1 MSKSSSSP
9 TSPKAARCRLNKFL
23 AQAGVCSRRKA
34 DGYISAGRVRING
47 HVVTELGTRI
57 LPDQDKIEVD
67 GKPLSSPE
75 TAAPEGQHTYIL
87 VHKPVQVVTTANDP
101 QGRKTVLD
109 LLPASAQPRR
119 VFPVGRLDFMSEG
132 VLLLTSD
139 GELTNRFTH
148 PSWEVE
154 KVYSLTVRGAVAEW
168 QIQQMRAGMS
178 LKEGER
184 LAPVGVKQTACA
196 AETTEL
202 ELTLHQG
209 LNRQIRRMCRDL
221 GLTILRLKRTQQGP
235 LALGNLAPGQ
245 WRPLNASE
253 ITALRKTVGL
263 EAR

>member
-1 MSKSSSSP
+1 M
-9 TSPKAARCRLNKFL
+9 CRINKFL

-34 DGYISAGRVRING
+34 DEYIAAGRIRING
-47 HVVTELGTRI
+47 RVVTELGTRVD
-57 LPDQDKIEVD
+57 PGQDEIEVD
-67 GKPLSSPE
+67 GTLLSHPD
-75 TAAPEGQHTYIL
+75 TADSKDQHTYIL

-109 LLPASAQPRR
+109 LLPASDQSRR

-139 GELTNRFTH
+139 GELTNRLTH
-148 PSWEVE
+148 PRWEVE
-154 KVYSLTVRGAVAEW
+154 KVYSVTVRGTVAKW
-168 QIQQMRAGMS
+168 QIQQMRAGMF

-184 LAPVGVKQTACA
+184 LAPVGVQQTAYA
-196 AETTEL
+196 AESTQL
-202 ELTLHQG
+202 EMTLHQG

-221 GLTILRLKRTQQGP
+221 GLTILRLQRIQHGP

-245 WRPLNASE
+245 WRALNDME

-263 EAR
+263 ESV